1 MLKKISASLL
11 IFSSAFYISCATVD
25 YRTVMK
31 APEEKFEKG
40 EYLEAAKMLLPE
52 VNKTGKDQL
61 LFMMECGYILHAGAD
76 YQKSNMVLLP
86 ASKEAKVV
94 PISITQQVAG
104 LLTNQTATNYRGED
118 FEKVL
123 IHMFLGI
130 NFLKLKDYD
139 SARVEFKAVNDEL
152 AKVKQET
159 GAAKYKQNLMAK
171 YLTAVSYEIIGDANN
186 DKNDLEFAYIE
197 YKQIYQLSPGLGLV
211 QTDLQRLSKKLNY
224 MDEYQEW
231 TAKFGK
237 KDFMSDDS
245 GEFILIYQAGKSP
258 IKATRGKLL
267 DDPTMNAGIMISL
280 RTMTLAAGVT
290 TAAVLATMKMA
301 ENPIPKFLRRSNH
314 TAAMRISYT
323 GGGQQTI
330 ILEDIENTV
339 IRNFDDQYPDLSKK
353 VAASIVTKAIVSVAA
368 GVAGQQ
374 ITKAAGGGKGL
385 SSIIGL
391 VAGLGTGA
399 ILFSTMRPDLRCWHT
414 LPGNLQLGRVFL
426 KPGKYDITLEYLGIG
441 GNVMSSTT
449 FPVDIKKG
457 EKIFHNIRTLQ

>member
-1 MLKKISASLL
+1 MLKKITASLL

-31 APEEKFEKG
+31 APEEKFYRG

-52 VNKTGKDQL
+52 VNKSSKDQL

-86 ASKEAKVV
+86 AAKEAKVV
-94 PISITQQVAG
+94 PISISQQVAG

-152 AKVKQET
+152 AKVKEET

-197 YKQIYQLSPGLGLV
+197 YKQIYQLNPGLPAV
-211 QTDLQRLSKKLNY
+211 QTDLQRLAKKLNY
-224 MDEYQEW
+224 MDEYQDW
-231 TAKFGK
+231 IGKFGK
-237 KDFMSDDS
+237 KDFMADDS
-245 GEFILIYQAGKSP
+245 GEFILIFQAGKTP

-267 DDPTMNAGIMISL
+267 DDQTMKAGIMIALNTASL
-280 RTMTLAAGVT
+280 AVGVT
-290 TAAVLATMKMA
+290 ASAVLATMRIA
-301 ENPIPKFLRRSNH
+301 ENPIPKFLRRGSQ
-314 TAAMRISYT
+314 TSAVRISFA
-323 GGGQQTI
+323 GGIQQTV

-339 IRNFDDQYPDLSKK
+339 IRNFDDQYPELSKK
-353 VAASIVTKAIVSVAA
+353 VAASVVTKAIVSVAA
-368 GVAGQQ
+368 GIAGQQ
-374 ITKAAGGGKGL
+374 IAKAAGGGKGL
-385 SSIIGL
+385 SALIGFA
-391 VAGLGTGA
+391 AGLGTGA
-399 ILFSTMRPDLRCWHT
+399 ALFSTMRPDLRCWHT
-414 LPGNLQLGRVFL
+414 LPGNLQLGRIFL
-426 KPGKYDITLEYLGIG
+426 KPGKYDITLEYIGWG
-441 GNVMSSTT
+441 GNVMSSST

-457 EKIFHNIRTLQ
+457 EKIFHNIRTLH

>member
-31 APEEKFEKG
+31 APEEKFYRG

-52 VNKTGKDQL
+52 VNKESKDQL

-86 ASKEAKVV
+86 AAKEAKVV
-94 PISITQQVAG
+94 PISISQQVAG

-130 NFLKLKDYD
+130 NFLKLKDFD

-152 AKVKQET
+152 AKVKEET

-197 YKQIYQLSPGLGLV
+197 YKQIYQLSPGLVTV
-211 QTDLQRLSKKLNY
+211 QADLQRLAKKLNY
-224 MDEYQEW
+224 MDEYQDW
-231 TAKFGK
+231 TGKFGK
-237 KDFMSDDS
+237 KDFMADDS
-245 GEFILIYQAGKSP
+245 GEFILIFQAGQAP

-267 DDPTMNAGIMISL
+267 DDHTMKAGIMVALNTASL
-280 RTMTLAAGVT
+280 AVGVT
-290 TAAVLATMKMA
+290 ATAVLATMKIA
-301 ENPIPKFLRRSNH
+301 ENPIPKFLRRGTQTS
-314 TAAMRISYT
+314 AVRISSA
-323 GGGQQTI
+323 GGVQQTV

-339 IRNFDDQYPDLSKK
+339 IRNFDDQYPELSKK

-368 GVAGQQ
+368 GIAGQQ
-374 ITKAAGGGKGL
+374 ITKAAGGGKAL
-385 SSIIGL
+385 SALIGFA
-391 VAGLGTGA
+391 AGLGTGA
-399 ILFSTMRPDLRCWHT
+399 ALFSTMRPDLRCWHT

-426 KPGKYDITLEYLGIG
+426 RPGKYDITLEYIGMG

-449 FPVDIKKG
+449 FPVEIKKG